1 MKSRGMKLFTTFI
14 ICGTILYFS
23 LQIFS
28 ALFKD
33 IETTTVIDYVLEDSA
48 SVDGILTRNEVLVS
62 NNNDNFYES
71 SVKSGEKVI
80 KGDEVTTSFLSSF
93 NSIKEV
99 KALNDIDDKISQY
112 ENAQTAK
119 GSFSTETS
127 KLEREIDNSVFNLS
141 NSGVSGDLSNYY
153 SDESNLNVNIY
164 RKQIVTGK
172 KKDFDTEIKSLQS
185 KKKEFNFSSSQYSN
199 KISAPVTGY
208 YIPSIDNLEST
219 FTTSYVE
226 NLSMEEFNN
235 TLNKNILIDYN
246 SAGKII
252 KDFHWYYTFPLKNQI
267 VEEKLSIGKS
277 LDVRFS
283 FSDVIQKDLEVTNII
298 DKGNG
303 ISLVTVTGD
312 NYLYDLNINRTM
324 KADVIF
330 DDYKGLRI
338 PSKAIRIVDGKKG
351 VYCLIGAKIKFKEID
366 VAFTKDNYTI
376 VNSER
381 LNNSDVLLYDEVITK
396 GKDLY
401 DGKIIK

>member
-1 MKSRGMKLFTTFI
+1 MKSRGMKLFTAII
-14 ICGTILYFS
+14 ICGTVIYFS
-23 LQIFS
+23 LQVFS
-28 ALFKD
+28 MIFKD
-33 IETTTVIDYVLEDSA
+33 METATVIDYILEDSA

-71 SVKSGEKVI
+71 TVKSGEKVI

-112 ENAQTAK
+112 ETAQTEK
-119 GSFSTETS
+119 GTFSTETS
-127 KLEREIDNSVFNLS
+127 KIEREIDNSVFELANA
-141 NSGVSGDLSNYY
+141 GVSGDLSNYY
-153 SDESNLNVNIY
+153 SDESNLNINIY

-172 KKDFDTEIKSLQS
+172 KKNFDEEVHSLQN
-185 KKKEFNFSSSQYSN
+185 KKKDFNFSSSQYSN
-199 KISAPVTGY
+199 KICAPVTGY

-219 FTTSYVE
+219 YTTSYVE
-226 NLSMEEFNN
+226 KLSMEEFNN
-235 TLNKNILIDYN
+235 ALSQNVLIDYN

-252 KDFHWYYTFPLKNQI
+252 KDFHWYYTFPLKNEI
-267 VEEKLSIGKS
+267 IEEKLSIGKS
-277 LDVRFS
+277 IDVRFS
-283 FSDVIQKDLEVTNII
+283 FSDIIQEDLKVTNII

-303 ISLVTVTGD
+303 MSLVTVTGD

-324 KADVIF
+324 KADIIF

-351 VYCLIGAKIKFKEID
+351 VYCLIGAKIRFKEID
-366 VAFTKDNYTI
+366 VAFSKDNYTI

-381 LNNSDVLLYDEVITK
+381 LNNSDLLLYDEVITK